1 MKLCKKFFTAILLAV
16 ASVVT
21 AHAQDAAIK
30 TNIFYDATAS
40 INLGFEVGVGR
51 QLTLDVNGDMNFWN
65 VGPRRWRHW
74 FVQPELRYWFCHR
87 SLGHFMAVQLHS
99 GQYNIGNLQTKGFKF
114 LGTDYRNLSD
124 RRYEGWFA
132 GAGIAYGYAWA
143 FSEHWGMEAEI
154 GLGWAYSRYSAYP
167 CAECGSRIVSNADH
181 NYVGLTKLALNLVYN
196 F

>member
-1 MKLCKKFFTAILLAV
+1 MKLKIKSLLAIAALAAG
-16 ASVVT
+16 AST
-21 AHAQDAAIK
+21 LSAQDVAIK
-30 TNIFYDATAS
+30 TNLLYDATAS
-40 INLGFEVGVGR
+40 INLGFEVGVGK
-51 QLTLDVNGDMNFWN
+51 QFSIDVNGDMNFWN

-87 SLGHFMAVQLHS
+87 TTGHFLGVHLHS

-124 RRYEGWFA
+124 RRYQGWFA

-143 FSEHWGMEAEI
+143 FNEHWGMEAEI
-154 GLGWAYSRYSAYP
+154 GVGWAFSRYSSYP
-167 CAECGSRIVSNADH
+167 CANCGTAIDRNADH
-181 NYVGLTKLALNLVYN
+181 NYVGLTKAALNLVYN